1 MIVRQLIERIVVTVV
16 DSTETVQVEVHWQG
30 GHTTQTWVNRPV
42 GRLEQMRDY
51 QALMDRV
58 KVLQSQGCSTPK
70 MAEILNA
77 EGWVPPKQ
85 RGTYNAPMVR
95 SLLNRQGIS
104 LGTPKQQHTVG
115 IPREADEWTL
125 KELAQHLQMPEP
137 TLYAWLK
144 KGLIKARQVK
154 VNSRLVWLATADADQ
169 LEQLRQQR
177 SAQRIWIPQLMDEIH

>member
-1 MIVRQLIERIVVTVV
+1 MIVRQLIERVLVTVV
-16 DSTETVQVEVHWQG
+16 DRAEAVQVEVHWQG
-30 GHTTQTWVNRPV
+30 GHTTQTVVNRPV

-51 QALMDRV
+51 QVLMDHV
-58 KVLQSQGCSTPK
+58 KALQSQGYSTPK
-70 MAEILNA
+70 IAEILNS

-85 RGTYNAPMVR
+85 RGPYNAQMIR

-115 IPREADEWTL
+115 VPREANEWTL

-137 TLYAWLK
+137 TLYVWLK
-144 KGLIKARQVK
+144 KGLIKARQVQA
-154 VNSRLVWLATADADQ
+154 NTRLVWLLTADADQ

-177 SAQRIWIPQLMDEIH
+177 SAQRIWVHQTLDEIH